1 MATYPAGLR
10 EHCRRVGKNVRD
22 EDGKECCEML
32 SPRQGR
38 SVDLMLCLWLLKQDL
53 HKMEANDSCL
63 VVFYGFLYNYLVVPI
78 CAGNS
83 N

>member
-1 MATYPAGLR
+1 MATHPAGLR

-38 SVDLMLCLWLLKQDL
+38 SIDLMLCLWLLKQDL
-53 HKMEANDSCL
+53 HKM
-63 VVFYGFLYNYLVVPI
+63 
-78 CAGNS
+78 
-83 N
+83 